1 MGKIEE
7 IEQAIEQLS
16 PEDMARLRAWLDER
30 EGRAFYAAIERDA
43 AAGKLDHLADNA
55 ISDHLAGRT
64 RQR

>member
-16 PEDMARLRAWLDER
+16 PEDMARLWAWLDER
-30 EGRAFYAAIERDA
+30 EGRAFDAAIERDA
-43 AAGKLDHLADNA
+43 AAGKLDHRADNA